1 MTAQDDAGIVALAM
15 ILDRCVNMG
24 NDQPHPSAMIGLY
37 FGARCEQIAPD
48 FAASLRNAFDR
59 TFQTSTGTPAEL
71 IEEQF
76 RTAIEQMAEVWRGQH
91 GR

>member
-1 MTAQDDAGIVALAM
+1 MTAQDDAAIVALAM

-24 NDQPHPSAMIGLY
+24 NDLPHPSAMIGLY

-48 FAASLRNAFDR
+48 FAESLRHAFDR
-59 TFQTSTGTPAEL
+59 TFQTSAGVPAEL
-71 IEEQF
+71 VEEQF
-76 RTAIEQMAEVWRGQH
+76 RTAIEQMASAWRGH